1 MTWEG
6 VIWERTV
13 LDIID
18 CQIKA
23 KTWHIT
29 LPDIHLAKGELLV
42 ITGPSG
48 IGKSTLLHW
57 LLGNIPQH
65 VAISGQI
72 MLSGTDI
79 THLAIEQR
87 RIGLL
92 MQDVYLFPHLN
103 VQDNICFALPK
114 SPQLFLDKPQLFLDK
129 PQRFLNKLQRFS
141 KTQQSLSNTLQC
153 SSQKQRR
160 LAAMNMLEQIN
171 LVHLANRYP
180 QNLSGGE
187 RSRVGLIRALAN
199 QPQVMLLDEPFA
211 ALDPSTREQM
221 GHWAFQKLAEQNIPS
236 VMVSHDI
243 EDIPSSAKRLC
254 LADYYHVRSA

>member
-1 MTWEG
+1 M
-6 VIWERTV
+6 

-18 CQIKA
+18 CQIEA

-29 LPDIHLAKGELLV
+29 LPNTHVGKGELLV

-57 LLGNIPQH
+57 LLGNKPQH
-65 VAISGQI
+65 VAINGRI
-72 MLSGTDI
+72 MLTGNNITD
-79 THLAIEQR
+79 LAIEQR
-87 RIGLL
+87 RVGLL

-114 SPQLFLDKPQLFLDK
+114 TP
-129 PQRFLNKLQRFS
+129 RFS
-141 KTQQSLSNTLQC
+141 SK
-153 SSQKQRR
+153 KQRR
-160 LAAMNMLEQIN
+160 LEALNMLEQIN
-171 LVHLANRYP
+171 LVHLATRYP

-221 GHWAFQKLAEQNIPS
+221 GRWAFLQLAEQNIPS
-236 VMVSHDI
+236 VMVSHDV

-254 LADYYHVRSA
+254 LADYYQVLEQK

>member
-1 MTWEG
+1 MLE
-6 VIWERTV
+6 
-13 LDIID
+13 IIN
-18 CQIKA
+18 CQIEA
-23 KTWHIT
+23 KTWRIT
-29 LPDIHLAKGELLV
+29 LPDIDVQKGELLV

-65 VAISGQI
+65 VTIKGQI
-72 MLSGTDI
+72 ILSGINI
-79 THLAIEQR
+79 TNLAIEQR
-87 RIGLL
+87 RVGLL

-114 SPQLFLDKPQLFLDK
+114 YPQLSSKK
-129 PQRFLNKLQRFS
+129 PQRSS
-141 KTQQSLSNTLQC
+141 K
-153 SSQKQRR
+153 KQRR
-160 LAAMNMLEQIN
+160 DAAMNMLEQIN
-171 LVHLANRYP
+171 LVHLGTRYP

-221 GHWAFQKLAEQNIPS
+221 GDWAFQQLTEQNIPS
-236 VMVSHDI
+236 VMVSHDV
-243 EDIPSSAKRLC
+243 EDIPASAKQIC
-254 LADYYHVRSA
+254 LADYYQASEQK

>member
-1 MTWEG
+1 M
-6 VIWERTV
+6 
-13 LDIID
+13 LNIIN

-23 KTWHIT
+23 KTWHID
-29 LPDIHLAKGELLV
+29 LPDIQVGNGELLV

-57 LLGNIPQH
+57 ILGNKPQH
-65 VAISGQI
+65 VLITGEVS
-72 MLSGTDI
+72 LSDTNITDF
-79 THLAIEQR
+79 AIEQR
-87 RIGLL
+87 RVGLL

-114 SPQLFLDKPQLFLDK
+114 NPQLS
-129 PQRFLNKLQRFS
+129 S
-141 KTQQSLSNTLQC
+141 K
-153 SSQKQRR
+153 KQRR
-160 LAAMNMLEQIN
+160 AVALDMLEQIN
-171 LVHLANRYP
+171 LTHLATRYP

-211 ALDPSTREQM
+211 ALDPNNREKM
-221 GHWAFQKLAEQNIPS
+221 SSWAFQQLIEQNIPS

-243 EDIPSSAKRLC
+243 EDIPSSAKQLC
-254 LADYYHVRSA
+254 LADFYRVINHD

>member
-1 MTWEG
+1 M
-6 VIWERTV
+6 
-13 LDIID
+13 LDIIN
-18 CQIKA
+18 CQIEA

-29 LPDIHLAKGELLV
+29 LPDIHVGKGELQV
-42 ITGPSG
+42 ISGPSG

-57 LLGNIPQH
+57 LLGNVPEH

-79 THLAIEQR
+79 TDLAIEQR
-87 RIGLL
+87 RVGLL

-114 SPQLFLDKPQLFLDK
+114 NSQFFSS
-129 PQRFLNKLQRFS
+129 KLQRSS
-141 KTQQSLSNTLQC
+141 K
-153 SSQKQRR
+153 KKRR
-160 LAAMNMLEQIN
+160 LEALNMLEQIN
-171 LVHLANRYP
+171 LAHLAKRYP

-221 GHWAFQKLAEQNIPS
+221 GSWAFQQLADQNIPS
-236 VMVSHDI
+236 VMVSHDV
-243 EDIPSSAKRLC
+243 EDIPSSAKQLC
-254 LADYYHVRSA
+254 LADYYHQKS

>member
-1 MTWEG
+1 
-6 VIWERTV
+6 V
-13 LDIID
+13 LDILN
-18 CQIKA
+18 CQIEA
-23 KTWHIT
+23 KTWRIT
-29 LPDIHLAKGELLV
+29 LPDIDVQKGELLV

-65 VAISGQI
+65 VEIKGQI
-72 MLSGTDI
+72 LLSGINI
-79 THLAIEQR
+79 TNLDIEQR
-87 RIGLL
+87 RVGLL

-114 SPQLFLDKPQLFLDK
+114 NPQFSSKK
-129 PQRFLNKLQRFS
+129 PQRSS
-141 KTQQSLSNTLQC
+141 K
-153 SSQKQRR
+153 KQRR
-160 LAAMNMLEQIN
+160 AAAMDMLEQIN
-171 LVHLANRYP
+171 LTHLATRYP
-180 QNLSGGE
+180 QNISGGE

-221 GHWAFQKLAEQNIPS
+221 GAWAFQQLTEQNIPS

-243 EDIPSSAKRLC
+243 EDIPISAKQLC
-254 LADYYHVRSA
+254 LSDYYQQKS

>member
-1 MTWEG
+1 MLE
-6 VIWERTV
+6 
-13 LDIID
+13 IID
-18 CQIKA
+18 CQIQT
-23 KTWHIT
+23 KTWRIT
-29 LPDIHLAKGELLV
+29 LPDIHLDKGELLV

-65 VAISGQI
+65 VAISGKI
-72 MLSGTDI
+72 LLSGINI
-79 THLAIEQR
+79 TNLAIEQR
-87 RIGLL
+87 RVGLL

-114 SPQLFLDKPQLFLDK
+114 IPQLSSKK
-129 PQRFLNKLQRFS
+129 PQRSS
-141 KTQQSLSNTLQC
+141 K
-153 SSQKQRR
+153 KQRR

-171 LVHLANRYP
+171 LAHLATRYP

-221 GHWAFQKLAEQNIPS
+221 GTWAFQQLAEQNIPS
-236 VMVSHDI
+236 VMVSHDV
-243 EDIPSSAKRLC
+243 EDIPTTAKQLC
-254 LADYYHVRSA
+254 LADYYQALEQIKLEVTDD

>member
-1 MTWEG
+1 M
-6 VIWERTV
+6 
-13 LDIID
+13 LDIIN
-18 CQIKA
+18 CQIEA

-29 LPDIHLAKGELLV
+29 LPDIHVGKGELQV

-57 LLGNIPQH
+57 LLGNIPVH
-65 VAISGQI
+65 VNISGQI
-72 MLSGTDI
+72 MLSGINITD
-79 THLAIEQR
+79 LAIEKR
-87 RIGLL
+87 RVGLL

-114 SPQLFLDKPQLFLDK
+114 SSSF
-129 PQRFLNKLQRFS
+129 FS
-141 KTQQSLSNTLQC
+141 N
-153 SSQKQRR
+153 KQRR
-160 LAAMNMLEQIN
+160 LEALNMLEQID
-171 LVHLANRYP
+171 LAHLAARYP

-221 GHWAFQKLAEQNIPS
+221 GDWAFQQLADQNIPI
-236 VMVSHDI
+236 VMVSHDV
-243 EDIPSSAKRLC
+243 EDIPSSAKQLC
-254 LADYYHVRSA
+254 LADYYREKK

>member
-1 MTWEG
+1 M
-6 VIWERTV
+6 

-65 VAISGQI
+65 VAISGKI

-87 RIGLL
+87 RVGLL

-114 SPQLFLDKPQLFLDK
+114 SPQLFLDKPQ
-129 PQRFLNKLQRFS
+129 RFLNKPQRFS
-141 KTQQSLSNTLQC
+141 KTQPSLSNPLQC
-153 SSQKQRR
+153 SSKKQRR
-160 LAAMNMLEQIN
+160 LAAMNMLEQVN

-199 QPQVMLLDEPFA
+199 QPKVMLLDEPFA

-243 EDIPSSAKRLC
+243 EDIPSSSKRLC

>member
-1 MTWEG
+1 
-6 VIWERTV
+6 V

-23 KTWHIT
+23 RAWHIT

-57 LLGNIPQH
+57 FLGNIPDH
-65 VAISGQI
+65 VTMSGQI
-72 MLSGTDI
+72 MLAGINI
-79 THLAIEQR
+79 TNLPIEQR
-87 RIGLL
+87 RVGLL

-114 SPQLFLDKPQLFLDK
+114 HPELL
-129 PQRFLNKLQRFS
+129 S
-141 KTQQSLSNTLQC
+141 K
-153 SSQKQRR
+153 KQRR
-160 LAAMNMLEQIN
+160 LEAMNMLEQIN
-171 LVHLANRYP
+171 LAHLASRYP

-211 ALDPSTREQM
+211 TLDPSTREQM
-221 GHWAFQKLAEQNIPS
+221 GHWAFQQLAEQNIPS
-236 VMVSHDI
+236 VMVSHDV

-254 LADYYHVRSA
+254 LAGYYHQEN

>member
-1 MTWEG
+1 M
-6 VIWERTV
+6 
-13 LDIID
+13 LDIIN
-18 CQIKA
+18 CQIEA

-29 LPDIHLAKGELLV
+29 LPDIHVGKGELQA

-57 LLGNIPQH
+57 LLGNVPEH

-72 MLSGTDI
+72 MLLGTDI
-79 THLAIEQR
+79 TDLAIEQR
-87 RIGLL
+87 RVGLL

-114 SPQLFLDKPQLFLDK
+114 NPQLFS
-129 PQRFLNKLQRFS
+129 NKLQRSS
-141 KTQQSLSNTLQC
+141 K
-153 SSQKQRR
+153 KQRR
-160 LAAMNMLEQIN
+160 LEALNMLEQIN
-171 LVHLANRYP
+171 LAHLAKRYP

-211 ALDPSTREQM
+211 ALDPSSREQM
-221 GHWAFQKLAEQNIPS
+221 GSWAFQQLADQNIPS
-236 VMVSHDI
+236 VMVSHDV
-243 EDIPSSAKRLC
+243 EDIPSSAKQLC
-254 LADYYHVRSA
+254 LADHFHQKNHQENHKKNQE

>member
-1 MTWEG
+1 MLE
-6 VIWERTV
+6 
-13 LDIID
+13 IIN
-18 CQIKA
+18 CQIEA
-23 KTWHIT
+23 KTWRIT
-29 LPDIHLAKGELLV
+29 LPDIDVQKGELLV

-65 VAISGQI
+65 VAIKGQI
-72 MLSGTDI
+72 ILSGINI
-79 THLAIEQR
+79 TNLAIEQR
-87 RIGLL
+87 RVGLL

-114 SPQLFLDKPQLFLDK
+114 NPQLSSKK
-129 PQRFLNKLQRFS
+129 PQRSS
-141 KTQQSLSNTLQC
+141 K
-153 SSQKQRR
+153 KQRR
-160 LAAMNMLEQIN
+160 AAAMNMLEQIN
-171 LVHLANRYP
+171 LEHLASRYP

-221 GHWAFQKLAEQNIPS
+221 GSWAFQQLTEQNIPS
-236 VMVSHDI
+236 VMVSHDV
-243 EDIPSSAKRLC
+243 EDIPASAKQIC
-254 LADYYHVRSA
+254 LADYYQACEQK

>member
-1 MTWEG
+1 M
-6 VIWERTV
+6 
-13 LDIID
+13 LNIID

-65 VAISGQI
+65 VAISGKI

-87 RIGLL
+87 RVGLL

-114 SPQLFLDKPQLFLDK
+114 SPQLFLDKPPRSFK
-129 PQRFLNKLQRFS
+129 
-141 KTQQSLSNTLQC
+141 
-153 SSQKQRR
+153 KQRR

>member
-1 MTWEG
+1 M
-6 VIWERTV
+6 
-13 LDIID
+13 LDIIN
-18 CQIKA
+18 CQIES

-29 LPDIHLAKGELLV
+29 LPDIHVDKGELLV

-57 LLGNIPQH
+57 LLGNSPQH
-65 VAISGQI
+65 VAIKGQI
-72 MLSGTDI
+72 MLSGSNI
-79 THLAIEQR
+79 TELAIEQR
-87 RIGLL
+87 RVGLL

-114 SPQLFLDKPQLFLDK
+114 NPQLS
-129 PQRFLNKLQRFS
+129 S
-141 KTQQSLSNTLQC
+141 K
-153 SSQKQRR
+153 KQRR
-160 LAAMNMLEQIN
+160 LEAMNMLEQIN
-171 LVHLANRYP
+171 LAHLATRYP

-221 GHWAFQKLAEQNIPS
+221 GAWAFQQLAEQNIPS

-243 EDIPSSAKRLC
+243 EDIPSSAQRLC
-254 LADYYHVRSA
+254 LADYYQTLAS

>member
-1 MTWEG
+1 M
-6 VIWERTV
+6 

-18 CQIKA
+18 CQISA
-23 KTWHIT
+23 KTWQIS
-29 LPDIHLAKGELLV
+29 LPDIHVDKGELLV

-57 LLGNIPQH
+57 LLGNKPQH
-65 VAISGQI
+65 VLIKGQVV
-72 MLSGTDI
+72 LCGTNI
-79 THLAIEQR
+79 TDLAIEQR
-87 RIGLL
+87 RVGLL

-114 SPQLFLDKPQLFLDK
+114 NPQLS
-129 PQRFLNKLQRFS
+129 S
-141 KTQQSLSNTLQC
+141 K
-153 SSQKQRR
+153 KQRR
-160 LAAMNMLEQIN
+160 AVALDMLEQIN
-171 LVHLANRYP
+171 LAHLATRYP

-221 GHWAFQKLAEQNIPS
+221 GRWAFQQLAEQNIPS
-236 VMVSHDI
+236 VMVSHDV
-243 EDIPSSAKRLC
+243 EDIPASAKQLC
-254 LADYYHVRSA
+254 LADYYRASIHD